1 MPLPPALLAL
11 LSAAC
16 FGGALIV
23 VHFGLAHAPTH
34 GAARIS
40 LSTTAILM
48 WALAPFL
55 LDVSGWHLTAAA
67 IFALVGL
74 FYPAAVTVITYE
86 SNRLLGPTLTGSIS
100 SCSPL
105 FATAFAV
112 MILGERLTLPG
123 IAGCAI
129 IVAALL
135 LMSWQPRAPAPLG
148 WRLLLPLTGAAMRA
162 LAQTLGKLGLN
173 LWPSPFA
180 ATLIGYTVSGAA
192 IWTMPQGRA
201 PRRSV
206 RARAVAWFA
215 AAGMLNG
222 SALLLLYH
230 ALKSGKVSVVAPLVA
245 LYPVFTLVFSAV
257 FVRSEALSRRT
268 IVGCL
273 VSVIGVV
280 FLVGA

>member
-1 MPLPPALLAL
+1 MALPPALLAL

-23 VHFGLAHAPTH
+23 VHFGLVHASTH

-40 LSTTAILM
+40 LSTTTGLM
-48 WALAPFL
+48 WLLAPFF
-55 LDVSGWHLTAAA
+55 LDLTAWHLGAAA
-67 IFALVGL
+67 IFAIVGL

-112 MILGERLTLPG
+112 MILGERLTAGG
-123 IAGCAI
+123 ITGCVV
-129 IVAALL
+129 IVAALA
-135 LMSWQPRAPAPLG
+135 LMSWQPQAGVPLG
-148 WRLLLPLTGAAMRA
+148 WRLLLPIAGAAVRA

-192 IWTMPQGRA
+192 IWAMPTS
-201 PRRSV
+201 PRSARSSRV
-206 RARAVAWFA
+206 RPL
-215 AAGMLNG
+215 G
-222 SALLLLYH
+222 
-230 ALKSGKVSVVAPLVA
+230 KS
-245 LYPVFTLVFSAV
+245 
-257 FVRSEALSRRT
+257 SR
-268 IVGCL
+268 
-273 VSVIGVV
+273 
-280 FLVGA
+280 

>member
-135 LMSWQPRAPAPLG
+135 LMSWQPRARASLG

-201 PRRSV
+201 PRRRYV
-206 RARAVAWFA
+206 ARRRAGR
-215 AAGMLNG
+215 M
-222 SALLLLYH
+222 
-230 ALKSGKVSVVAPLVA
+230 P
-245 LYPVFTLVFSAV
+245 
-257 FVRSEALSRRT
+257 RRRRPEKT
-268 IVGCL
+268 W
-273 VSVIGVV
+273 
-280 FLVGA
+280 

>member
-1 MPLPPALLAL
+1 MALSPALLAL

-23 VHFGLAHAPTH
+23 VHFGLAHVPTH

-40 LSTTAILM
+40 LGTTALIM
-48 WALAPFL
+48 WLLAPFL
-55 LDVSGWHLTAAA
+55 LDVTAWHAGAAA
-67 IFALVGL
+67 VFALVGL

-112 MILGERLTLPG
+112 MILGEQLTARG
-123 IAGCAI
+123 IGGCVV
-129 IVAALL
+129 IVGALVI
-135 LMSWQPRAPAPLG
+135 MSWQRQARTPLG
-148 WRLLLPLTGAAMRA
+148 WRLLLPLSGAAVRA

-192 IWTMPQGRA
+192 IWA
-201 PRRSV
+201 LPRTREPHSGV
-206 RARAVAWFA
+206 RAKAIAWFA
-215 AAGMLNG
+215 AAGALNG
-222 SALLLLYH
+222 SALLLFYH
-230 ALKSGKVSVVAPLVA
+230 ALESGSVSVIAPLVA
-245 LYPVFTLVFSAV
+245 LYPLFTILFSRVFI
-257 FVRSEALSRRT
+257 RSEVLTRRT
-268 IVGCL
+268 VGGALLAVAGVALL
-273 VSVIGVV
+273 VSG
-280 FLVGA
+280 

>member
-1 MPLPPALLAL
+1 MALPPALLAL

-23 VHFGLAHAPTH
+23 VHFGLVHASTH

-40 LSTTAILM
+40 LGTTAVIM
-48 WALAPFL
+48 WLLAPFL
-55 LDVSGWHLTAAA
+55 LDLTAWQTGAAA

-112 MILGERLTLPG
+112 MILGEALTASG
-123 IAGCAI
+123 ITGCLV
-129 IVAALL
+129 IVVALV
-135 LMSWQPRAPAPLG
+135 LMSWQPRTSSPLG
-148 WRLLLPLTGAAMRA
+148 WRLLLPLSGAAVRA

-192 IWTMPQGRA
+192 IWAT
-201 PRRSV
+201 PRRQDEGRRV

-215 AAGMLNG
+215 AAGVLNG
-222 SALLLLYH
+222 SALLLFYH
-230 ALKSGKVSVVAPLVA
+230 ALKAGSVSVVAPLVA
-245 LYPVFTLVFSAV
+245 LYPLFTILFSVA
-257 FVRSEALSRRT
+257 FVKSEALTRRT
-268 IVGCL
+268 IAGALIAVAGVVLL
-273 VSVIGVV
+273 VSG
-280 FLVGA
+280 